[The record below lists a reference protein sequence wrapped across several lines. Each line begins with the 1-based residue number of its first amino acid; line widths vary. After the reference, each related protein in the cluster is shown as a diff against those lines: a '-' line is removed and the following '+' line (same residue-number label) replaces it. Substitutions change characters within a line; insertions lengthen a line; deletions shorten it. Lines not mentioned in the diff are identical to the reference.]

1 VLLKKWKGRKLDKLF
16 TIGNNVPNYL
26 EAIFPD
32 DWQYILRVYKGFISS
47 TGSKVVNED
56 LLLILLEIGVKF
68 GQRLSRLKM
77 DGFVEI
83 GCGLAIPSLT
93 LARLGNTG
101 VKAIDIDP
109 KILACAEDLKNRLGC
124 ELEIQCSDIFEN
136 RPKLEKRELLIA
148 EKPASYKKSIL
159 EVEYNIRNRC
169 AIEGQN
175 LALIPSYLGTDTMES
190 YSERCEKYEKKLRQ
204 VGFKVENK
212 QICEQLP
219 FRWLIAIK

>member
-1 VLLKKWKGRKLDKLF
+1 VLLKKWKGRKLDKLLKVR
-16 TIGNNVPNYL
+16 NKVPNYL